1 MSEDKDELDP
11 ATPLR
16 LVRRRQ
22 VTFSFALPLDERVDR
37 LVELADEAGAS
48 TSRAELLAGLV
59 LAAPET
65 AEELSQLVQS
75 LRRAKAGDAA
85 VGGDL
90 DGVLAVRRHQPGP
103 RRKSDVERS

>member
-1 MSEDKDELDP
+1 MNEGKDELDP
-11 ATPLR
+11 ATPMR
-16 LVRRRQ
+16 LVPKRQ

-48 TSRAELLAGLV
+48 TSRAELLASLV

-65 AEELSQLVQS
+65 ADALAHLVQS

-103 RRKSDVERS
+103 RRKSGEGRS